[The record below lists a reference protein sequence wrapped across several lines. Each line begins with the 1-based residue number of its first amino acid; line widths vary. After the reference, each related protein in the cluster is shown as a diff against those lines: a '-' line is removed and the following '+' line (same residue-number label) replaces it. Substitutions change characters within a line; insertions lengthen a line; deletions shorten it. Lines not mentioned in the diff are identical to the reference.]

1 MRPLEPDDP
10 PGIGPYRLLGV
21 LGVGGMGRVY
31 LGRTAG
37 GRTVAVKVVRPDLS
51 DDPEFRT
58 RFRREVT
65 AARRVQGRYTVPVLD
80 ADVDTARPW
89 LATGF
94 VAGLSLR
101 EAVENYGPLPE
112 PSLLP
117 LAAGLAR
124 ALVDIHATGLIHRDL
139 KPSNVLL
146 TIDGPKVI
154 DFGIARAAEDSALTT
169 TGKVIGSPGYM
180 CPEQI
185 TGEPPLG
192 PPGDIFALGGLLAYA
207 ASGTG
212 PFGDGDSISMLW
224 RVVQEQP
231 RLDAVP
237 DALRP
242 IAAACLDKDPARR
255 PTAADLAERFT
266 ALTGSGTTGRLPG
279 PVLEDI
285 SRRAITL
292 LDLEATALPLDAP
305 VTATHH
311 RTGTGH
317 PVPNPLVPPQYSSGT
332 YDPARFAPT
341 VRHDRPAPARRN
353 LALPIALAAG
363 LVAVAATAT
372 AVTVVLAR
380 HDSPP
385 AATSTAGPPTRT
397 TSGRA
402 TSAAVAPGSATLPA
416 AYVGAWTGN
425 VSDGLATFTIQLDLK
440 AGRVGDELGT
450 SSNTGTVAKQ
460 TCVRAETLAAVGA
473 SDVTLHA
480 RLTAG
485 SGCDDDG
492 QSSTVRVNA
501 DGSATYTMS
510 GMFGDITGTL
520 HRH

>member
-1 MRPLEPDDP
+1 MRPLESDDP
-10 PGIGPYRLLGV
+10 TAIGPYRLLGV

-31 LGRTAG
+31 LGRTGG

-58 RFRREVT
+58 RFHREVV

-94 VAGLSLR
+94 IAGLSLR
-101 EAVENYGPLPE
+101 EAVENYGPLPDS
-112 PSLLP
+112 SLLP

-124 ALVDIHATGLIHRDL
+124 ALVEIHATGLIHRDL

-146 TIDGPKVI
+146 AIDGPKVI
-154 DFGIARAAEDSALTT
+154 DFGIARAADDSALTT

-185 TGEPPLG
+185 TGDPPVG
-192 PPGDIFALGGLLAYA
+192 PPSDVFALGGLLVYA
-207 ASGTG
+207 AGGTG

-224 RVVQEQP
+224 RVVQEEP

-237 DALRP
+237 DGLRP
-242 IAAACLDKDPARR
+242 IVAACLAKDPARR
-255 PTAADLAERFT
+255 PTATELADRFA
-266 ALTGSGTTGRLPG
+266 ALTGNGATGWLPA

-292 LDLEATALPLDAP
+292 LDLEATALPIDAP
-305 VTATHH
+305 VTAT
-311 RTGTGH
+311 RYPSGPH
-317 PVPNPLVPPQYSSGT
+317 PMTPPPHYPPAP
-332 YDPARFAPT
+332 YPDPSRFAPT

-372 AVTVVLAR
+372 AVTVVLA
-380 HDSPP
+380 HHNSPQP
-385 AATSTAGPPTRT
+385 AAATTTTVAPRT
-397 TSGRA
+397 GATTGRA
-402 TSAAVAPGSATLPA
+402 SSAAVAPGSATLPA
-416 AYVGAWTGN
+416 AYVGSWTGN
-425 VSDGLATFTIQLDLK
+425 ASDGLATFAIQLDLK

-450 SSNTGTVAKQ
+450 ASNTGMVSKQ
-460 TCVRAETLAAVGA
+460 TCSRAETLAAVGA
-473 SDVTLHA
+473 ADITLRA

-492 QSSTVRVNA
+492 KPSTVQVNA
-501 DGSATYTMS
+501 DGTATYTMT
-510 GMFGDITGTL
+510 GIFGDVTGTL